1 MNVLHA
7 FNAESAINSF
17 GLAGIFLILFVE
29 TGLPIVIGLPGDSLL
44 FMAGL
49 AASGTGAVIKI
60 HLSIRELAIG
70 APLFAI
76 AGSQFGHW
84 LGFTYGSRL
93 FGREDS
99 KYFNP
104 KKLKNLQ
111 RWIDK
116 YGIGKMIFLGR
127 FIPVV
132 RHLVNPAA
140 GIAGMG
146 YRKFFAW
153 NAFSAVV
160 WTQGFIWGG
169 YVLGE
174 KLKGSVDKYVLPIV
188 ALIVIISIAPI
199 VWEIFKEWRTRKE
212 LS

>member
-1 MNVLHA
+1 MDILHA

-29 TGLPIVIGLPGDSLL
+29 TGLPVVIGLPGDSLL

-49 AASGTGAVIKI
+49 AASGTGEVIKI
-60 HLSIRELAIG
+60 HLSIHELAIG
-70 APLFAI
+70 APLFAV

-84 LGFTYGSRL
+84 LGYAYGAKL

-104 KKLKNLQ
+104 KKLQTLQ
-111 RWIDK
+111 KWIDK
-116 YGIGKMIFLGR
+116 YGIAKMIFLGR
-127 FIPVV
+127 FIPIV

-140 GIAGMG
+140 GIARMR
-146 YRKFFAW
+146 YKKFFLW
-153 NAFSAVV
+153 NVTSALF
-160 WTQGFIWGG
+160 WTQGFIWSG
-169 YVLGE
+169 YLLGE

-188 ALIVIISIAPI
+188 AVIVIFSIAPI
-199 VWEIFKEWRTRKE
+199 FWEIFKQRLNR
-212 LS
+212 

>member
-1 MNVLHA
+1 MNILHA

-29 TGLPIVIGLPGDSLL
+29 TGLPLVIGLPGDSLL
-44 FMAGL
+44 FIAGL

-60 HLSIRELAIG
+60 HISIRELAIG

-84 LGFTYGSRL
+84 LGYVYGGKL

-104 KKLKNLQ
+104 KKLKTLQ
-111 RWIDK
+111 KWIDK

-132 RHLVNPAA
+132 RHLVNPVA
-140 GIAGMG
+140 GIARMS
-146 YRKFFAW
+146 YQKFFLW
-153 NAFSAVV
+153 NAISALV
-160 WTQGFIWGG
+160 WTQGFIWAG

-174 KLKGSVDKYVLPIV
+174 KLKGSVDKYVLPIIAV
-188 ALIVIISIAPI
+188 IVIVSIAPI
-199 VWEIFKEWRTRKE
+199 FWEVFKEWRSRKH

>member
-1 MNVLHA
+1 MNILHA

-29 TGLPIVIGLPGDSLL
+29 TGLPLVIGLPGDSLL
-44 FMAGL
+44 FIAGL

-60 HLSIRELAIG
+60 HISIRELAIG

-84 LGFTYGSRL
+84 LGYVYGGKL

-104 KKLKNLQ
+104 KKLKTLQ
-111 RWIDK
+111 KWIDK

-132 RHLVNPAA
+132 RHLVNPVA
-140 GIAGMG
+140 GIARMS
-146 YRKFFAW
+146 YQKFFLW
-153 NAFSAVV
+153 NAISALV
-160 WTQGFIWGG
+160 WTQGFIWAG
-169 YVLGE
+169 YFLGE
-174 KLKGSVDKYVLPIV
+174 KLKGSVDKYVLPIIAV
-188 ALIVIISIAPI
+188 IVIVSIAPI
-199 VWEIFKEWRTRKE
+199 FWEVFKEWRSRKH

>member
-1 MNVLHA
+1 MDLLHA

-29 TGLPIVIGLPGDSLL
+29 TGLPVVIGLPGDSLL

-84 LGFTYGSRL
+84 LGYAYGAKL

-104 KKLKNLQ
+104 KKLKTLQ
-111 RWIDK
+111 KWIDK
-116 YGIGKMIFLGR
+116 YGIAKMIFLGR

-140 GIAGMG
+140 GIAKMS
-146 YRKFFAW
+146 YKKFFLW
-153 NAFSAVV
+153 NAISALV

-169 YVLGE
+169 YFVGE
-174 KLKGSVDKYVLPIV
+174 KLKGSVDHYIVPIV
-188 ALIVIISIAPI
+188 GVIVVVSVAPI
-199 VWEIFKEWRTRKE
+199 ALEVIKEWRSRKH

>member
-1 MNVLHA
+1 MNILHA

-29 TGLPIVIGLPGDSLL
+29 TGLPLVVGLPGDSLL
-44 FMAGL
+44 FIAGL

-60 HLSIRELAIG
+60 HISIRELAIG

-84 LGFTYGSRL
+84 LGYVYGGKL

-104 KKLKNLQ
+104 KKLKTLQ
-111 RWIDK
+111 KWIDK

-132 RHLVNPAA
+132 RHLVNPVA
-140 GIAGMG
+140 GIARMS
-146 YRKFFAW
+146 YQKFFLW
-153 NAFSAVV
+153 NAISALV
-160 WTQGFIWGG
+160 WTQGFIWAG

-174 KLKGSVDKYVLPIV
+174 KLKGSVDKYVLPIIAV
-188 ALIVIISIAPI
+188 IVIVSIAPI
-199 VWEIFKEWRTRKE
+199 FWEVFKEWRSRKH

>member
-1 MNVLHA
+1 MDILHA

-17 GLAGIFLILFVE
+17 GLAGILIILFVE

-44 FMAGL
+44 FMAGI
-49 AASGTGAVIKI
+49 AASGTGEVIKI
-60 HLSIRELAIG
+60 HLPIRELAIG

-76 AGSQFGHW
+76 TGSQFGHW
-84 LGFTYGSRL
+84 LGYTYGSKL
-93 FGREDS
+93 FSRENS
-99 KYFNP
+99 KYLNP
-104 KKLKNLQ
+104 KKLKTLQ
-111 RWIDK
+111 KWINK

-140 GIAGMG
+140 GIARMS
-146 YRKFFAW
+146 YKRFFLW
-153 NAFSAVV
+153 NVTSALV
-160 WTQGFIWGG
+160 WTQGFIWSG

-188 ALIVIISIAPI
+188 ALIVIVSIAPI
-199 VWEIFKEWRTRKE
+199 FWEIFKEWRTRRH

>member
-1 MNVLHA
+1 MEILHA
-7 FNAESAINSF
+7 FNAESAINTF
-17 GLAGIFLILFVE
+17 GLAGIFIILFVE
-29 TGLPIVIGLPGDSLL
+29 TGLPLVIGLPGDSLL

-49 AASGTGAVIKI
+49 AASGTGEVIKI

-76 AGSQFGHW
+76 TGSQFGHW
-84 LGFTYGSRL
+84 LGYKYGARL

-116 YGIGKMIFLGR
+116 YGVGKMIFLGR
-127 FIPVV
+127 FIPIV

-140 GIAGMG
+140 GIARMS
-146 YRKFFAW
+146 YKRFFIW
-153 NAFSAVV
+153 NVISALV
-160 WTQGFIWGG
+160 WTQGFIWAG

-188 ALIVIISIAPI
+188 ALIVIVSIAPI
-199 VWEIFKEWRTRKE
+199 IWEIFKEWRTRRH

>member
-1 MNVLHA
+1 MDILHA

-29 TGLPIVIGLPGDSLL
+29 TGIPIVIGLPGDSLL

-60 HLSIRELAIG
+60 HISIRELAIG

-76 AGSQFGHW
+76 AGSQLGHW
-84 LGFTYGSRL
+84 LGYAYGDKL
-93 FGREDS
+93 FGRADS

-104 KKLKNLQ
+104 KKLKTLQ
-111 RWIDK
+111 KWIDK
-116 YGIGKMIFLGR
+116 YGIAKMIFLGR

-140 GIAGMG
+140 GIAKMS
-146 YRKFFAW
+146 YKKFFLW
-153 NAFSAVV
+153 NSISALV

-169 YVLGE
+169 FVIGE

-188 ALIVIISIAPI
+188 AVIVIISIAPI
-199 VWEIFKEWRTRKE
+199 FWEIFKEWRSRKH

>member
-1 MNVLHA
+1 MDILHA

-60 HLSIRELAIG
+60 HISLRELAIG

-84 LGFTYGSRL
+84 LGYAYGSKL

-104 KKLKNLQ
+104 KKLKTLQ
-111 RWIDK
+111 KWIDK
-116 YGIGKMIFLGR
+116 YGIGKMI
-127 FIPVV
+127 IPVV

-140 GIAGMG
+140 GVAKMS
-146 YRKFFAW
+146 YKKFFLW
-153 NAFSAVV
+153 NATSALV

-188 ALIVIISIAPI
+188 AVIVIVSIAPI
-199 VWEIFKEWRTRKE
+199 FWEIFKEWRTRRH